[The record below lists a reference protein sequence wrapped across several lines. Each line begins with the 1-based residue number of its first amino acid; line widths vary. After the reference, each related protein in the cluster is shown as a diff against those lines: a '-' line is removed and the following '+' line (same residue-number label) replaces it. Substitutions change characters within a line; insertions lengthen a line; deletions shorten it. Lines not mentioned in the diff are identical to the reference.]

1 MLLGAL
7 LFAAA
12 VFCLLVAVVPRP
24 SDLTTG
30 RAGLDFIRSSTL
42 DQLPADSTD
51 LALLH
56 QLLQRLTARLAV
68 RARGVSAQDLVEAGI
83 DPELFTPAEVT
94 TLKLL
99 CGAAAVCVG
108 VVLSSVV
115 PALMVFTPALAWFAF
130 VGPSFY
136 IGRRRRR
143 RRAAI
148 LSELP
153 DIVGLLRA
161 FTNAHVPLEQALHL
175 VSRQLAEA
183 DPGNILAAQLR
194 LALGDY
200 GLGETIETSLTR
212 MADRVGVDEVRTLA
226 TGIAQGKRL
235 GTGMEMILRDQELLV
250 RMAQRNRA
258 TAAGVADI
266 HAADGSP
273 GRRLPPGVRDP
284 GDGAAVL
291 GRHAPRL
298 RLGPC
303 HQQVCPRCSFRRSGP
318 RGVLTSSVRPGVSS
332 AVEPR
337 R

>member
-12 VFCLLVAVVPRP
+12 VFCLLVALVPRP
-24 SDLTTG
+24 SRLRTA
-30 RAGLDFIRSSTL
+30 RVSLDFIRNSTL
-42 DQLPADSTD
+42 DQPPADTAD

-56 QLLQRLTARLAV
+56 VLLRRATVRLGV
-68 RARGVSAQDLVEAGI
+68 GARGVSAQDLVEAGI

-99 CGAAAVCVG
+99 CGVGAAASC

-115 PALMVFTPALAWFAF
+115 PALLVLTPAAAWLAFIA
-130 VGPSFY
+130 PSAD

-183 DPGNILAAQLR
+183 DPGNVLAGQLR

-200 GLGETIETSLTR
+200 GLGETIEASLVR

-235 GTGMEMILRDQELLV
+235 GAGMEMILRDQELLV

-258 TAAGVADI
+258 SATASQI
-266 HAADGSP
+266 ST
-273 GRRLPPGVRDP
+273 RLM
-284 GDGAAVL
+284 
-291 GRHAPRL
+291 
-298 RLGPC
+298 
-303 HQQVCPRCSFRRSGP
+303 
-318 RGVLTSSVRPGVSS
+318 GVLVGVYLPEFVILVMVPLFWGVMLR
-332 AVEPR
+332 AFG
-337 R
+337 

>member
-7 LFAAA
+7 LFAGA

-24 SDLTTG
+24 SSLRPA
-30 RAGLDFIRSSTL
+30 RAGLDFIRNSTL
-42 DQLPADSTD
+42 DQPPADTGD

-56 QLLQRLTARLAV
+56 GLLRRATARLGV

-83 DPELFTPAEVT
+83 DPEVLTPAEVT

-99 CGAAAVCVG
+99 CGASAAATC
-108 VVLSSVV
+108 VVLSSVA
-115 PALMVFTPALAWFAF
+115 PALLVLTPAAAWFAF
-130 VGPSFY
+130 VGPSLY

-161 FTNAHVPLEQALHL
+161 FTNAQVPLEQALHL

-183 DPGNILAAQLR
+183 DPGNVLAAQLR

-200 GLGETIETSLTR
+200 GLGETIETSLVR
-212 MADRVGVDEVRTLA
+212 MADRIGVDEVRTLA

-235 GTGMEMILRDQELLV
+235 GAGMEMILRDQELLV

-258 TAAGVADI
+258 TATASQI
-266 HAADGSP
+266 ST
-273 GRRLPPGVRDP
+273 RLM
-284 GDGAAVL
+284 
-291 GRHAPRL
+291 
-298 RLGPC
+298 
-303 HQQVCPRCSFRRSGP
+303 
-318 RGVLTSSVRPGVSS
+318 GVLVGVYLPEFVILVMVPLFWGVMLR
-332 AVEPR
+332 AFG
-337 R
+337 

>member
-12 VFCLLVAVVPRP
+12 VFCLLVALVPRP
-24 SDLTTG
+24 SSLRTA
-30 RAGLDFIRSSTL
+30 RVSLDFIRNSTL
-42 DQLPADSTD
+42 DQPPDAAD

-56 QLLQRLTARLAV
+56 VLLRRATARLAV
-68 RARGVSAQDLVEAGI
+68 GARGVDAQDLVEAGI
-83 DPELFTPAEVT
+83 DPELLTPAEVT

-99 CGAAAVCVG
+99 CGVGAAASC
-108 VVLSSVV
+108 VVLSSLV
-115 PALMVFTPALAWFAF
+115 PALLVLTPAAAWLAFIA
-130 VGPSFY
+130 PSAY

-143 RRAAI
+143 RRATI

-183 DPGNILAAQLR
+183 DPGNVLAGQLR

-200 GLGETIETSLTR
+200 GLGETIEASLVR

-235 GTGMEMILRDQELLV
+235 GAGMEMILRDQELLV

-258 TAAGVADI
+258 SATASQI
-266 HAADGSP
+266 ST
-273 GRRLPPGVRDP
+273 RLM
-284 GDGAAVL
+284 
-291 GRHAPRL
+291 
-298 RLGPC
+298 
-303 HQQVCPRCSFRRSGP
+303 
-318 RGVLTSSVRPGVSS
+318 GVLVGVYLPEFVILVMVPLFWGVMLR
-332 AVEPR
+332 AFG
-337 R
+337 